1 MDAIRVRAG
10 GTAASPHA
18 KYLPPNNE
26 DGTTLK
32 AIMMLCSS
40 LGKVISQK
48 KTRTHAAINPNVT
61 TGFILVG
68 LLSRSGIIK
77 YNHCKNIFPLE
88 AILEKLVVS
97 FIE

>member
-1 MDAIRVRAG
+1 VIRVSAG
-10 GTAASPHA
+10 GTATSPHA

-26 DGTTLK
+26 EGTTLK
-32 AIMMLCSS
+32 AIMIPCSS

-48 KTRTHAAINPNVT
+48 KTKTHAAINPNVT

-77 YNHCKNIFPLE
+77 YNHCKKYFSLGNDP
-88 AILEKLVVS
+88 
-97 FIE
+97 